1 MELKNRIFPY
11 PIYNSI
17 QEESDYSSKP
27 FEVSINMENDAKNG
41 LLRLS
46 VFWKVHEKALE
57 YEIAEDRL
65 SFALHIECPATTFYS
80 LTKTRDSSFSIE
92 LKLSDLNQTVQIVSM
107 LIASKP
113 IENFQS
119 PNLVGLFQNQS
130 YFFEQG
136 NIIGIGD
143 SFKIN
148 VKKDVDKV
156 KQIKSLFEINW
167 HSEQNK
173 RISYHISPDSTKVH
187 ISIPRKDY
195 EYYESAGQNPSLKST
210 LDSLFIVPVL
220 SDLLS
225 RIKLEEL
232 INFEDTWVDAVVKA
246 YQRVSTIEINDEN
259 RRDIDPV
266 VACQKIYNDPLI
278 NSFEYILK
286 VGKERQN
293 GDE

>member
-27 FEVSINMENDAKNG
+27 FEVSISMENDAKNG
-41 LLRLS
+41 LLRLN

-65 SFALHIECPATTFYS
+65 TFALHIECPATTFYS
-80 LTKTRDSSFSIE
+80 LTKTRDSTFSIDI
-92 LKLSDLNQTVQIVSM
+92 KLSDLNQTVQIVTM

-113 IENFQS
+113 IENYKS
-119 PNLVGLFQNQS
+119 SNLVGLFQNQS

-167 HSEQNK
+167 HSEHNK

-195 EYYESAGQNPSLKST
+195 EYYESAGQNPSLKAT

-266 VACQKIYNDPLI
+266 VACQMIYNDPLI

-286 VGKERQN
+286 VGQERQN